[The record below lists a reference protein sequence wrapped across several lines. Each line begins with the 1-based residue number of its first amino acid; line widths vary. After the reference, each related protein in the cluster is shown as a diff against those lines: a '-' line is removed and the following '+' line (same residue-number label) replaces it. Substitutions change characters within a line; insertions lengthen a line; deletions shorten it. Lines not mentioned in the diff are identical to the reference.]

1 MRSFHRGAA
10 ACAVTAAMLAL
21 TLASCTS
28 SSSQAQPGPGSTTG
42 GSGTASAKPSG
53 GGSYSSSSD
62 VISALKSAGHP
73 CTPVSNSDDTN
84 LKAPG
89 LQSVA
94 ACTIPSSGS
103 SSSGSS
109 VTATVFDNHTDA
121 LAYATL
127 LTSSQASGL
136 LLISGTSERAV
147 VGQNWVVLV
156 PDDTAY
162 AQQVSSALGGT
173 IVSSTSSPAA

>member
-1 MRSFHRGAA
+1 MRSIPARAAA
-10 ACAVTAAMLAL
+10 ACTLAAAVLAL
-21 TLASCTS
+21 PACTS
-28 SSSQAQPGPGSTTG
+28 SSSQAQPGPAVTTG
-42 GSGTASAKPSG
+42 ASNTGSAKPSD
-53 GGSYSSSSD
+53 GGSYRSGSD

-73 CTPVSNSDDTN
+73 CTPVSNSGDTN
-84 LKAPG
+84 IKAPG

-94 ACTIPSSGS
+94 ACAISSSGS
-103 SSSGSS
+103 SSAGGS
-109 VTATVFDNHTDA
+109 VTATVFDNHADA

-136 LLISGTSERAV
+136 LISGKSERAV

-156 PDDTAY
+156 PDDIAY

-173 IVSSTSSPAA
+173 IVSSTSSPVA

>member
-1 MRSFHRGAA
+1 MRSIPTRAA
-10 ACAVTAAMLAL
+10 AVCALSAAALA
-21 TLASCTS
+21 LASCTS

-42 GSGTASAKPSG
+42 ASGTAAASAKPSG
-53 GGSYSSSSD
+53 GGSYSSSCG
-62 VISALKSAGHP
+62 VISALKTAGHP
-73 CTPVSNSDDTN
+73 CTQVSDSGDTN

-89 LQSVA
+89 LQSVE
-94 ACTIPSSGS
+94 ACTIS
-103 SSSGSS
+103 SSESA
-109 VTATVFDNHTDA
+109 VTVTIFDNHTDA

-136 LLISGTSERAV
+136 LISGKSERAV

-156 PDDTAY
+156 PDDAAY

-173 IVSSTSSPAA
+173 LVSSTSSPAA

>member
-1 MRSFHRGAA
+1 MRSISIHRGAA
-10 ACAVTAAMLAL
+10 ACAVTAATLA
-21 TLASCTS
+21 LASCTS

-42 GSGTASAKPSG
+42 VSGTASAKPSD
-53 GGSYSSSSD
+53 GGSYSSGSD
-62 VISALKSAGHP
+62 VISALKTAGHP
-73 CTPVSNSDDTN
+73 CSPVSNSDDTN

-94 ACTIPSSGS
+94 ACTIASSGS

-121 LAYATL
+121 LTYATL

-136 LLISGTSERAV
+136 LIGGKSERAV
-147 VGQNWVVLV
+147 VGRNWVVLV

-173 IVSSTSSPAA
+173 LVSATSSPAA